1 VKVGTLFA
9 LPLAVLAFAM
19 PLQAQGN
26 TGAQTVPSADSMN
39 QPANDLAINLA
50 AIKANKKALVANNM
64 PLTQAQAD
72 AFWPVYDAYQSDL
85 AAINNRTM
93 DLINNYAS
101 NYNAMTE
108 QVASQLT
115 TGMIQIEQDRV
126 NLMKS
131 YLPQFQKVLPAKLV
145 ARYYQIENK
154 IRAAIVYSL
163 ADQIPLVN

>member
-1 VKVGTLFA
+1 VKRIARFGTLA
-9 LPLAVLAFAM
+9 LALGLTAPLA
-19 PLQAQGN
+19 AQN
-26 TGAQTVPSADSMN
+26 PSTAQTVPSADSMN

-50 AIKANKKALVANNM
+50 AIKANKKALVASNM
-64 PLTQAQAD
+64 PLTQGQAD
-72 AFWPVYDAYQSDL
+72 AFWPVYDAYQADL
-85 AAINNRTM
+85 GAINDRTM
-93 DLINNYAS
+93 ALINNYAS

-131 YLPQFQKVLPAKLV
+131 YLPRFQKVLPAKLV

-154 IRAAIVYSL
+154 IRAAVVYAM
-163 ADQIPLVN
+163 ADQIPLVQ

>member
-1 VKVGTLFA
+1 MKRIAHFGTLA
-9 LPLAVLAFAM
+9 LALGLAAPLA
-19 PLQAQGN
+19 AQN
-26 TGAQTVPSADSMN
+26 PPPAQKVPSADSMN

-85 AAINNRTM
+85 GAINDRTM
-93 DLINNYAS
+93 TLINNYAA

-115 TGMIQIEQDRV
+115 TGLVQIEQDRV

-154 IRAAIVYSL
+154 IRAAVVYAL
-163 ADQIPLVN
+163 ADQIPLVQ

>member
-1 VKVGTLFA
+1 VKVGSLFV
-9 LPLAVLAFAM
+9 LSLAAAAM
-19 PLQAQGN
+19 TAPLQAQGN
-26 TGAQTVPSADSMN
+26 PGAQSVPSADSMN
-39 QPANDLAINLA
+39 QPANDLPITLA
-50 AIKANKKALVANNM
+50 AIKANKKALVASNM
-64 PLTQAQAD
+64 PMTQAQAD

-85 AAINNRTM
+85 GAINNRTM

-115 TGMIQIEQDRV
+115 TSMIQIEQDRV

-154 IRAAIVYSL
+154 VRAAVVYAL
-163 ADQIPLVN
+163 ADQIPLVQ

>member
-1 VKVGTLFA
+1 MNRIVRFGTLA
-9 LPLAVLAFAM
+9 LALGLTAPLA
-19 PLQAQGN
+19 AQ
-26 TGAQTVPSADSMN
+26 TPSTAQTVPSADSMN

-72 AFWPVYDAYQSDL
+72 AFWPVYDAYQADL
-85 AAINNRTM
+85 SAINDRTM
-93 DLINNYAS
+93 ALISNYAS

-163 ADQIPLVN
+163 SDQIPLVH